1 MPVTPCVKRCRF
13 ICSESRIIFT
23 RSIPTLFPHVSLTHM
38 LRSQSF
44 FWRSRVPYMPPGSEQ
59 TTKDERRRDSY
70 IYMISILNS
79 LARFDYFYSL
89 FACANILL
97 LGGFSSVRNVV
108 WIASGP
114 GRICLIRNHTRQY
127 HILYVN
133 RPMERMGLIPPVGG

>member
-23 RSIPTLFPHVSLTHM
+23 LFIIIPTLFPHISLTHM
-38 LRSQSF
+38 LCSQSF
-44 FWRSRVPYMPPGSEQ
+44 FWTSRVPYMPPGSEQ

-97 LGGFSSVRNVV
+97 LGGLSSVRNVV
-108 WIASGP
+108 WDGEGP
-114 GRICLIRNHTRQY
+114 GRICLICDQGNITFRT
-127 HILYVN
+127 
-133 RPMERMGLIPPVGG
+133 